1 MNLYYVIDIDLSA
14 KEERGL
20 EESVVLISW
29 LFAAF
34 KLFLAFDSLSL
45 LEEPGQE
52 LTLQTFHC
60 SFETKFYI
68 DLASSDWFNSLTPRS
83 NL

>member
-1 MNLYYVIDIDLSA
+1 MNLCYVIDIDLSA

-45 LEEPGQE
+45 LEELGQE
-52 LTLQTFHC
+52 L
-60 SFETKFYI
+60 
-68 DLASSDWFNSLTPRS
+68 SDPTNLSL
-83 NL
+83 

>member
-20 EESVVLISW
+20 EESVVLISC

-45 LEEPGQE
+45 LEELGQE
-52 LTLQTFHC
+52 
-60 SFETKFYI
+60 
-68 DLASSDWFNSLTPRS
+68 SSDPTNLSL
-83 NL
+83 